1 MGAAEAT
8 TVVRLRPVVAVAVV
22 VGALAA
28 ATGSMLLALA
38 SDHVSLPAL
47 QSGLFIW
54 ISISYV
60 LCGLVAWH
68 RRPESRF
75 GPLMIATG
83 FGTALS
89 NLAWANDPVVAGIGL
104 TFDLLPLALFL
115 HVFLAYPDGRLND
128 PGERGIVVAG
138 YGIALVGL
146 AVGRFFGAFGA
157 EDLFAV
163 VVLPT
168 FGEALYGAMLVG
180 LSALCLAALGILW
193 SRRRSLRPRRRTG
206 ALIVDAFMLGLLT
219 IPVLLIWGLTHS
231 PGFSIVQRL
240 MLVVMGLAPVAFLVG
255 LLDAHLGRAGVG
267 DLFVRLRDDPG
278 DLRAALARTLRDPS
292 LSLLYWLPMYGTWS
306 DEEGRPARLPDGPD
320 RVATVIERDGERVA
334 ALVHDPTLTEERELL
349 DAVSAA
355 AAIALENGRLRA
367 ELQAR
372 LEELRGSRSRVLE
385 AGQRERQ
392 RLERD
397 LHDGAQQRLIAL
409 SLDLGLLEHR
419 LGADP
424 DAKDALAQAK
434 REIALSLDELRD
446 VARGLHPAVL
456 SGHGLGVALE
466 SLAAR
471 APVPVT
477 LAVRLDGRL
486 AEPVE
491 VAAYYVVCESI
502 ANIGKHARATS
513 STVKVGREG
522 DTLVVEVVDDGI
534 GGADTESGGTGLRG
548 LADRVEA
555 LGGRL
560 RVWTP
565 PGRGT
570 RVRAEIPCG

>member
-1 MGAAEAT
+1 M
-8 TVVRLRPVVAVAVV
+8 VRLRPVVAVVV
-22 VGALAA
+22 AIGALAA

-38 SDHVSLPAL
+38 SDHLSLPAL

-54 ISISYV
+54 ISVSYV

-75 GPLMIATG
+75 GPLMIAAG

-89 NLAWANDPVVAGIGL
+89 NLAWANDPVVMGIGL
-104 TFDLLPLALFL
+104 AFDLLPLALFL
-115 HVFLAYPDGRLND
+115 HVFLAYPDGRLTGV
-128 PGERGIVVAG
+128 GERAIVAAG
-138 YGIALVGL
+138 YGIAILGL
-146 AVGRFFGAFGA
+146 AVARFFGAFGA
-157 EDLFAV
+157 EDVFTV
-163 VVLPT
+163 VLLPT

-193 SRRRSLRPRRRTG
+193 ARRRTRRPRRRTG

-219 IPVLLIWGLTHS
+219 IPVLLVWGLTHS
-231 PGFSIVQRL
+231 PGFVGMQRV
-240 MLVVMGLAPVAFLVG
+240 MLVAMGLAPVAFLIG

-267 DLFVRLRDDPG
+267 DLV
-278 DLRAALARTLRDPS
+278 
-292 LSLLYWLPMYGTWS
+292 
-306 DEEGRPARLPDGPD
+306 RPAAATTRATCAARSPGRCATRRCPCCTGCRCTGPGPTRRAVRRACRNGAD
-320 RVATVIERDGERVA
+320 RAATVIERDGEPVA
-334 ALVHDPTLTEERELL
+334 ALVHDPTLSEERELL

-372 LEELRGSRSRVLE
+372 LEELHGSRSRVLE

-419 LGADP
+419 LGTDP

-477 LAVRLDGRL
+477 LAVRARRAAARTGR
-486 AEPVE
+486 
-491 VAAYYVVCESI
+491 
-502 ANIGKHARATS
+502 
-513 STVKVGREG
+513 GRR
-522 DTLVVEVVDDGI
+522 L
-534 GGADTESGGTGLRG
+534 LRG
-548 LADRVEA
+548 L
-555 LGGRL
+555 
-560 RVWTP
+560 
-565 PGRGT
+565 
-570 RVRAEIPCG
+570 